1 MKQLNEQGRTLL
13 EMLSV
18 LAIIGVLT
26 LGGIV
31 GYQLAMTYYRA
42 NETVDEINRW
52 AVSIAPQLMAAEV
65 TGGEEQEL
73 DTSELTSPTRMG
85 YRVEAALSTTK
96 EGYFDV
102 AIYDVPVK
110 VCERILSLGYTQPS
124 AIYVDNWENTVD
136 NGKCG
141 EGETANIIFE
151 FNKDFD
157 QGDI

>member
-52 AVSIAPQLMAAEV
+52 AVAIAPQLVAAEA
-65 TGGEEQEL
+65 TSGEEQF
-73 DTSELTSPTRMG
+73 DISELTSPTRMG
-85 YRVEAALSTTK
+85 YRVDAALSTK
-96 EGYFDV
+96 VGYFDV
-102 AIYDVPVK
+102 SLYDVPIK

-124 AIYVDNWENTVD
+124 AIFVVGWENAMD

-141 EGETANIIFE
+141 EGETADMIFE
-151 FNKDFD
+151 FNKSFEQEDS
-157 QGDI
+157 